1 MRRSLCWSLVPVLLL
16 AACSRP
22 EVEAFRLRPAPIAV
36 RVALSERVNDRDG
49 LASEYAAVLRSRL
62 AYRAEVVPEGLKPPP
77 GAAELLV
84 EIREVSPR
92 AGSANP
98 AAVGLA
104 VGASVGILS
113 AASGNRGMGVVDGLF
128 WGLFAGSHAAMHRD
142 RVMGRLGYLPQ
153 AVSAQVRLVQPGHP
167 EPLWVDSIDP
177 MEVVEAMDPLPRSL
191 RDDDGRIREEEAKAF
206 ARVVVQKAS
215 AFFRWTRGTE
225 PRFYGNADSPR
236 EALPPLREGPPS
248 TPPPQMTPPPPPAVL
263 PPPPA
268 PPSDPKAN

>member
-16 AACSRP
+16 AACARP
-22 EVEAFRLRPAPIAV
+22 EVEAFRLRPVPVVV
-36 RVALSERVNDRDG
+36 RVALAEGVQDRDG
-49 LASEYAAVLRSRL
+49 LAAEYAAVLRSRL
-62 AYRAEVVPEGLKPPP
+62 AYRAEVVPEGVKPPP
-77 GAAELLV
+77 GAAELQV

-92 AGSANP
+92 SGPANP

-104 VGASVGILS
+104 VGATVGILS

-142 RVMGRLGYLPQ
+142 RVLGRLGYLPQ
-153 AVSAQVRLVQPGHP
+153 AVSAQVRLVQSGQA
-167 EPLWVDSIDP
+167 EPLWVDAIDP

-206 ARVVVQKAS
+206 ARVVVQKAA

-225 PRFYGNADSPR
+225 PRFYGSADSPR
-236 EALPPLREGPPS
+236 EVIAPRREEAPPTL
-248 TPPPQMTPPPPPAVL
+248 PPQMTPPPPPAVL

-268 PPSDPKAN
+268 PPSDPKAH

>member
-1 MRRSLCWSLVPVLLL
+1 MRRSLSWSLVPALLL
-16 AACSRP
+16 VACTRP

-36 RVALSERVNDRDG
+36 RVALAERLEDRDG

-62 AYRAEVVPEGLKPPP
+62 AYRAEVVSEGVKPPP

-84 EIREVSPR
+84 ELREVSPR
-92 AGSANP
+92 SGSANP
-98 AAVGLA
+98 ATVGLA
-104 VGASVGILS
+104 VGATVGVLS

-153 AVSAQVRLVQPGHP
+153 AISAQVRLVQPGHS
-167 EPLWVDSIDP
+167 EPLWVDAIDP

-225 PRFYGNADSPR
+225 QRFYGSADSPR
-236 EALPPLREGPPS
+236 EAGSRQREGVPP

-263 PPPPA
+263 PPPPV
-268 PPSDPKAN
+268 PPSDPKAH

>member
-1 MRRSLCWSLVPVLLL
+1 MRRSVCWSLVPVLLL

-36 RVALSERVNDRDG
+36 RLALAEGVNDRDG

-62 AYRAEVVPEGLKPPP
+62 AYRAVVVPEGVKPPP
-77 GAAELLV
+77 EAAEWQV
-84 EIREVSPR
+84 EIRAVSARSGP
-92 AGSANP
+92 ANP
-98 AAVGLA
+98 ATVGLA
-104 VGASVGILS
+104 VGATVGVLS
-113 AASGNRGMGVVDGLF
+113 AASGNRGMGVLDGLF
-128 WGLFAGSHAAMHRD
+128 WGLLAGSHAAVHRD
-142 RVMGRLGYLPQ
+142 RVLGRLGYLPQ

-167 EPLWVDSIDP
+167 EPLWVEAIDP
-177 MEVVEAMDPLPRSL
+177 IEVVEAMDTLPRSL

-215 AFFRWTRGTE
+215 EYFRWTRGTE
-225 PRFYGNADSPR
+225 QHFYGDAGSPR

-268 PPSDPKAN
+268 PPSDPRPN